1 MILKNALIRNSATLT
16 SLLVFFLLLAC
27 GKEQPPILEIA
38 EDPCDCATEV
48 SAEFE
53 ILEIL
58 APFGNWESDIR
69 TPTDVILSQ
78 KNVEFKAKME
88 NADQYIWYIGTEV
101 LDTRS
106 VIRYFDDAQ
115 VGQQIPISL
124 VVRSKPNINCFP
136 EDDGYD
142 SVCKTL
148 EVVYKCDTALM
159 EGWFRVALEGST
171 DSLDIGFDI
180 RLRKVGPSAGN
191 CHFVDIYNYNGL
203 GDTLDHYVAGDY
215 LWRSYRFV
223 KMDGIVAINPYNS
236 FYYQAEMD
244 FENVFHLYVSRG
256 NPNFSSKVDPF
267 PEIYHGRR
275 L

>member
-1 MILKNALIRNSATLT
+1 MCLIGVHKSTWILTLLT
-16 SLLVFFLLLAC
+16 ILLVLSSC
-27 GKEQPPILEIA
+27 GKEQPPVMEEA

-69 TPTDVILSQ
+69 TSTDVILSQ

-88 NADQYIWYIGTEV
+88 NADHYTWYIGTEV

-115 VGQQIPISL
+115 VGQQITVSL
-124 VVRSKPNINCFP
+124 AVRSEPNINCFP
-136 EDDGYD
+136 NDDGYD
-142 SVCKTL
+142 SISKTF
-148 EVVYKCDTALM
+148 EVMYKCDSALM
-159 EGWFRVALEGST
+159 EGWFRVAPEGSA

-215 LWRSYRFV
+215 LWRNYRYV

-236 FYYQAEMD
+236 FYYEAEID
-244 FENVFHLYVSRG
+244 FNNEFHLYISRG
-256 NPNFSSKVDPF
+256 NPVFNSQQDPF
-267 PEIYHGRR
+267 PEIYHGRK